1 MTPPLKSARS
11 ITKRYG
17 IPTIDLIRAYLG
29 LIPIGTLTSGHVP
42 SAPRASSRP
51 IWTSKVCHHGTT
63 LVSHH
68 PPCVVL
74 HILYMQ
80 PV

>member
-11 ITKRYG
+11 ITKRHG

-51 IWTSKVCHHGTT
+51 I
-63 LVSHH
+63 
-68 PPCVVL
+68 
-74 HILYMQ
+74 
-80 PV
+80 